1 MQELKRAIFLKGVY
15 DPADASRITT
25 TLYRPK
31 HVDLRLEDGLVRA
44 GNLAVPLNNVVE
56 LQLHDAEKPVAPA
69 VDPRQV
75 TVEQVLDSLNIG
87 SEAVATTEDAPKRRG
102 RPRKLP

>member
-31 HVDLRLEDGLVRA
+31 HVDLRLEGGLVRS
-44 GNLAVPLNNVVE
+44 GLLAVPLNNVVE
-56 LQLHDAEKPVAPA
+56 LQLHEEEKPVAPA
-69 VDPRQV
+69 EDPRQV
-75 TVEQVLDSLNIG
+75 TVEQVLESINIG
-87 SEAVATTEDAPKRRG
+87 GELAVVPEQKRRG
-102 RPRKLP
+102 RPRKVQ

>member
-31 HVDLRLEDGLVRA
+31 HDDLRLEDGLVRS
-44 GNLAVPLNNVVE
+44 GFLLVPLTNVVE
-56 LQLHDAEKPVAPA
+56 LQVLAEAKPDVP
-69 VDPRQV
+69 
-75 TVEQVLDSLNIG
+75 TSEQVIESINAG
-87 SEAVATTEDAPKRRG
+87 MAEALEAAQDDGPKRRG
-102 RPRKLP
+102 RPRKNP

>member
-31 HVDLRLEDGLVRA
+31 HVDLRLEGGLVRS
-44 GNLAVPLNNVVE
+44 GLLAVPLNNVVE
-56 LQLHDAEKPVAPA
+56 LQLHEEEKPVAPA
-69 VDPRQV
+69 EDPRQV
-75 TVEQVLDSLNIG
+75 TVEQVLESINIG
-87 SEAVATTEDAPKRRG
+87 DDLAGVPEQKRRG
-102 RPRKLP
+102 RPRKAP

>member
-31 HVDLRLEDGLVRA
+31 HDDLRLEDGLVRS
-44 GNLAVPLNNVVE
+44 GCLLVPLTNVVE
-56 LQLHDAEKPVAPA
+56 LQVIAEAKPP
-69 VDPRQV
+69 
-75 TVEQVLDSLNIG
+75 TSEQVIESINVG
-87 SEAVATTEDAPKRRG
+87 MAEALEAAQEDAPKRRG
-102 RPRKLP
+102 RPRKNP

>member
-31 HVDLRLEDGLVRA
+31 HVDLRLEGGLVRS
-44 GNLAVPLNNVVE
+44 GLLAVPLNNVVE
-56 LQLHDAEKPVAPA
+56 LQLHEDEKPVAPA
-69 VDPRQV
+69 EDPRQV
-75 TVEQVLDSLNIG
+75 TVEQVLESINIG
-87 SEAVATTEDAPKRRG
+87 DDLAGVPEQKRRG
-102 RPRKLP
+102 RPRKVP

>member
-31 HVDLRLEDGLVRA
+31 HSDLRLEGGLVRS
-44 GNLAVPLNNVVE
+44 GPLLVPLTNVVE
-56 LQLHDAEKPVAPA
+56 LQVHVEEKPVAPA
-69 VDPRQV
+69 ADSRQMTVDEV
-75 TVEQVLDSLNIG
+75 LESLAAGDVEQP
-87 SEAVATTEDAPKRRG
+87 ERKRRG
-102 RPRKLP
+102 RPRKVT

>member
-31 HVDLRLEDGLVRA
+31 HVDLRLEGGLVRS
-44 GNLAVPLNNVVE
+44 GLLAVPLNNVVE
-56 LQLHDAEKPVAPA
+56 LQLHEEEKPVAPA
-69 VDPRQV
+69 EDPRQV
-75 TVEQVLDSLNIG
+75 TVEQVLESINIG
-87 SEAVATTEDAPKRRG
+87 GDIAGAPEQKRRG
-102 RPRKLP
+102 RPRKAP

>member
-31 HVDLRLEDGLVRA
+31 HSDLRLEGGLVRS
-44 GNLAVPLNNVVE
+44 GPLLVPLTNVVE
-56 LQLHDAEKPVAPA
+56 LQVHVEEKPVAPA
-69 VDPRQV
+69 VDPRQM
-75 TVEQVLDSLNIG
+75 TVEEMLESINASDVMVEQP
-87 SEAVATTEDAPKRRG
+87 EQKRRG
-102 RPRKLP
+102 RPRKVT